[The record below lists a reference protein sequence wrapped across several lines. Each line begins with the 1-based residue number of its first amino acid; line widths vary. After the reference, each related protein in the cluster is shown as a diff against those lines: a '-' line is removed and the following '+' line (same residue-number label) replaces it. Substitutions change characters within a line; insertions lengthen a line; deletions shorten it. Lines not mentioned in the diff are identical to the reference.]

1 LHLIIQIPY
10 LETTI
15 THHKKEYIVMKTV
28 AGTRQMV
35 LILITFCSLPFCS
48 ILDASTKV
56 RPKPARTN
64 DTKADAADKAAT
76 EKAGLTTKIA
86 GLRTKLEAFEKK
98 LKSPDGAIEEQ
109 KSSQQTKF
117 EGLLKQ
123 LTQAATKSGV
133 ASGYSTTWASLAS
146 SVTWVSQ
153 ASIDKKKADAKIAK
167 LNKSLETIK
176 NKLVGKALTNED
188 KAKAEKRVESLA
200 AQVTAAGG
208 KPSVTWA
215 MIAPLLKERAD
226 DEGSAQRYLAK
237 ALKIKIAL
245 STKTVTQEQA
255 DALKM
260 SYTKNRT
267 KALAGNPSLAS
278 QLPDAALLSTKISDK
293 KSVFGF
299 QPKSGDAAKLDA
311 LIKELN
317 GINSV
322 LKAGVTSS
330 EEISQVAKF
339 KKKAEAAQKLKASL
353 KSSKTI
359 PEQATPK
366 YVSENQ
372 AADKYLEGIKKIDA
386 QLTAPPS
393 KLRPMTE
400 ARRLKLITQRDSLE
414 KKVAALGMTS
424 KIPEKPKQATV
435 SGSKVGDS
443 DDDKPGAAEG
453 SSTGPS
459 QKKKGGDDDD
469 NDAKPLANGAQ
480 QSSSQSSSDAIN
492 QGIDKSGRKV
502 VIGED
507 GKEYFV
513 EKRTFGKDKYYD
525 KNGNEIVKGN
535 VPLPGATPAA
545 HGTGGSMMGAMLG
558 SPAPMGGGMMGPS
571 PMMMGGMG
579 IAGAGVGMAGMG
591 MAAGSGMAYAA
602 AAPVTPVA
610 DAGPAPTKKDFIDIE
625 KADPALTAL
634 DVPTITS
641 NPLTHILLQANLTVP
656 AEDLVLRKAVIAQW
670 NTAWHAVAAAG

>member
-1 LHLIIQIPY
+1 
-10 LETTI
+10 
-15 THHKKEYIVMKTV
+15 MKTV

-35 LILITFCSLPFCS
+35 LLLITFCFLPFCS
-48 ILDASTKV
+48 IIDASTKA
-56 RPKPARTN
+56 RPKPAKTA

-98 LKSPDGAIEEQ
+98 LKAPDGAIEEQ
-109 KSSQQTKF
+109 RSSQQTKF

-133 ASGYSTTWASLAS
+133 ASGYSTTWASLSS

-153 ASIDKKKADAKIAK
+153 ASIDKKKADAKVAK
-167 LNKSLETIK
+167 LNKSLQTLK
-176 NKLVGKALTNED
+176 NKLVGKALTDED

-215 MIAPLLKERAD
+215 MIAPLLKERTD
-226 DEGSAQRYLAK
+226 DSGSAQAYLAK

-245 STKTVTQEQA
+245 STKTLTQEQA

-267 KALAGNPSLAS
+267 KALSGNPSLAS
-278 QLPDAALLSTKISDK
+278 QLPDAALLSTKISEK
-293 KSVFGF
+293 KSLFGF
-299 QPKSGDAAKLDA
+299 KPKSGDATKLDA

-317 GINSV
+317 GINGV
-322 LKAGVTSS
+322 LKAGVTPA
-330 EEISQVAKF
+330 EETTQTAKF
-339 KKKAEAAQKLKASL
+339 KKKSEAAQKLKASL
-353 KSSKTI
+353 KSTKTI

-372 AADKYLEGIKKIDA
+372 AADKYLDGIKKIDA

-400 ARRLKLITQRDSLE
+400 ARRLKLITQRNALE
-414 KKVAALGMTS
+414 KKVTALGMS
-424 KIPEKPKQATV
+424 NKIPEKPKQATIG
-435 SGSKVGDS
+435 GSKAGDD

-453 SSTGPS
+453 SSATPS
-459 QKKKGGDDDD
+459 KKKKSDDDD
-469 NDAKPLANGAQ
+469 DDDTAKPVAGGAQ
-480 QSSSQSSSDAIN
+480 LSSSQSSSSTNN
-492 QGIDKSGRKV
+492 QAIDKSGRKV

-545 HGTGGSMMGAMLG
+545 PGTGGGMMSGMLG
-558 SPAPMGGGMMGPS
+558 SPGGGMMGPS
-571 PMMMGGMG
+571 PMMGGGMMGPMGGGMAMG
-579 IAGAGVGMAGMG
+579 MAGAGVGMAGMG
-591 MAAGSGMAYAA
+591 MAGAGMAYAA

-610 DAGPAPTKKDFIDIE
+610 NAGPVPTKKDFVDIE

-641 NPLTHILLQANLTVP
+641 NPLTHILLQAGLTVP
-656 AEDLVLRKAVIAQW
+656 AEDPALRKAAIAQW
-670 NTAWHAVAAAG
+670 NTAWHAVAAAA